1 MRKDWLL
8 FYIKI
13 LFFYILYYSLNLYMQ
28 YSFILNFRIM
38 TTLLISIIIISIIF
52 ICTKSNVYL
61 FSLII
66 FGIFFL
72 IVFIEM
78 VEIFILAKK
87 NIGESGFGI
96 LEIIG
101 MIPLLILSL
110 VFSCKDYSKGQN
122 K

>member
-1 MRKDWLL
+1 
-8 FYIKI
+8 
-13 LFFYILYYSLNLYMQ
+13 MQ